1 MKKQHQNNLSNRNL
15 KNAGLL
21 GAIVGGVLI
30 SLPATILE
38 ASAAPFSTLA
48 QVNPCP
54 GIYYEEPYNSTRM
67 VPQGCPQNAAGQ
79 MGRGGQ
85 MPARMTPVPPPAGV
99 SQPPLPAERSDAV
112 ARIQPT
118 NGTVD
123 VRLKNNTDAVVSY
136 QAVGHTDRRFISG
149 GEEIVLQN
157 LPTPITITAVRQD
170 EGWLQMMPI
179 SVDETGQLE
188 VTFEEETT
196 LDSNQGVLRIQEDG
210 QVFVN

>member
-1 MKKQHQNNLSNRNL
+1 MTKQHQNNLSNL
-15 KNAGLL
+15 KNIGLL

-38 ASAAPFSTLA
+38 ASAAPFSTLSK
-48 QVNPCP
+48 VNPCP

-67 VPQGCPQNAAGQ
+67 VPQGCPPNAAAQ

-85 MPARMTPVPPPAGV
+85 MPSRQMTPVTSPANV

-136 QAVGHTDRRFISG
+136 QAVGHTDRRYMSG

-170 EGWLQMMPI
+170 EGWLKMMPI

-188 VTFEEETT
+188 VTFEQETT

>member
-1 MKKQHQNNLSNRNL
+1 MTKQHQSNLSNL

-38 ASAAPFSTLA
+38 ASAAPFSTLS

-67 VPQGCPQNAAGQ
+67 VPQGCPPNEAGQ

-85 MPARMTPVPPPAGV
+85 MPSRQMTPVPPPASV
-99 SQPPLPAERSDAV
+99 SQPEIRSDAV
-112 ARIQPT
+112 ARITPQ

-123 VRLKNNTDAVVSY
+123 VRLKNNTNAVVSY

>member
-1 MKKQHQNNLSNRNL
+1 MKKQHQSKL
-15 KNAGLL
+15 KNTGLL

-67 VPQGCPQNAAGQ
+67 VPQGCPPNAAER

-85 MPARMTPVPPPAGV
+85 MPSRQMTPVPPPAGV

-136 QAVGHTDRRFISG
+136 QAVGHTDRRFMSG

-170 EGWLQMMPI
+170 EGWLKMMPI

-188 VTFEEETT
+188 VTFEQETT

>member
-1 MKKQHQNNLSNRNL
+1 MNKHHQTNL
-15 KNAGLL
+15 KNTGLL
-21 GAIVGGVLI
+21 GVLFGGVLI
-30 SLPATILE
+30 GLPVTTLE
-38 ASAAPFSTLA
+38 VLAVPVSTLDK
-48 QVNPCP
+48 VNPCP

-67 VPQGCPQNAAGQ
+67 VPPGCPPNASAQ

-85 MPARMTPVPPPAGV
+85 RNRPMMPATSPARMP
-99 SQPPLPAERSDAV
+99 QPEIRSDAV
-112 ARIQPT
+112 ARIIPT

-123 VRLKNNTDAVVSY
+123 VRLKNNTNAVVSY
-136 QAVGHTDRRFISG
+136 QAVGHTDRRYISG
-149 GEEIVLQN
+149 GEEIMLQN

-170 EGWLQMMPI
+170 EGLLQMMPI

>member
-1 MKKQHQNNLSNRNL
+1 MKKQHQSKL
-15 KNAGLL
+15 KNTGLL
-21 GAIVGGVLI
+21 GAIFGGVLI

-38 ASAAPFSTLA
+38 ASAVPVSTVA
-48 QVNPCP
+48 QINPCP

-67 VPQGCPQNAAGQ
+67 VPPGCPPNEATR

-85 MPARMTPVPPPAGV
+85 FPTRPMTPVTSPANV
-99 SQPPLPAERSDAV
+99 PQAPLPEVRSEAV
-112 ARIQPT
+112 ARITPT

-136 QAVGHTDRRFISG
+136 QAVGHTDRRYLQG

-170 EGWLQMMPI
+170 DGLIQMMPM
-179 SVDETGQLE
+179 SADETGQLE

>member
-1 MKKQHQNNLSNRNL
+1 MNNHHQANL
-15 KNAGLL
+15 KNTGLL
-21 GAIVGGVLI
+21 GVLFGGVLI
-30 SLPATILE
+30 GLPVTTLE
-38 ASAAPFSTLA
+38 ASAIPVSTLD

-67 VPQGCPQNAAGQ
+67 VPPGCPPNASAQ

-85 MPARMTPVPPPAGV
+85 RPNRPMMPANSPARIP
-99 SQPPLPAERSDAV
+99 QPEIRNDAV
-112 ARIQPT
+112 ARITPT

-123 VRLKNNTDAVVSY
+123 VRLKNNTNAVVSY
-136 QAVGHTDRRFISG
+136 QAVGHTDRRYISG
-149 GEEIVLQN
+149 GEEIMLQN

-170 EGWLQMMPI
+170 EGLLQMMPI

-188 VTFEEETT
+188 VSFEEETT

>member
-1 MKKQHQNNLSNRNL
+1 MTKQHQNNLSNL

-67 VPQGCPQNAAGQ
+67 VPPGCPPNQATR

-85 MPARMTPVPPPAGV
+85 FPTRPMTPVPPPAGV

-136 QAVGHTDRRFISG
+136 QAVGHTDRRYMSG

-170 EGWLQMMPI
+170 EGWLKMMPI

-188 VTFEEETT
+188 VTFEQETT